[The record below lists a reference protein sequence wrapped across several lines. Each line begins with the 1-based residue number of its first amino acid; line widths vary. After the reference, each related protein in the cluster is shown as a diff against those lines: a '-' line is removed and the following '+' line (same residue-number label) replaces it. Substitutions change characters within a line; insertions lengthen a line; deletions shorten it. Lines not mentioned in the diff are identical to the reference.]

1 LVYLVCPVCLV
12 RLIRRPDRQDRQD
25 NHIDTTMSFFWLTL
39 LSAFRILRRNPL
51 RAGLTML
58 GIIIGIAAVVAM
70 VSLGQGATASVQA
83 EISSLGTNVLIV
95 VPGATTVGGVRGGLG
110 SISTLTVDD
119 AEDIEKRVAGVM
131 TAMYGTR
138 SILQAIRENK
148 NWSTVVFGT
157 TPVFPEVRNWPIA
170 QGNFFTQ
177 SDLDSAAKV
186 AVLGKT
192 AVQNLFEP
200 GEEVVGSEIRI
211 RNVPLRVIGVLAS
224 KGQSVTGQDQD
235 DFVVLP
241 FSTAERKVFG
251 TKFLGTVGIILVAT
265 ETRHD
270 VPAVAEDIKE
280 LLRMRH
286 RLHQSEEDDFTI
298 RTMEDIAKTIAGTS
312 RTMMFMLMS
321 IASISLIVGG
331 IGIMN
336 ILLVSVT
343 ERTREIGLRMAVG
356 AKRAHILLQF
366 LIEAIIMTAIGGVLG
381 VGTGIGIARLL
392 TTMIGWPTII
402 NTHAVLAAFLFSLVV
417 GLFFGLYPA
426 NKASKLNPIEALRY
440 E

>member
-1 LVYLVCPVCLV
+1 
-12 RLIRRPDRQDRQD
+12 
-25 NHIDTTMSFFWLTL
+25 MSFFWLTL
-39 LSAFRILRRNPL
+39 VSALRILRRNPL

-58 GIIIGIAAVVAM
+58 GIIIGIGAVVAM
-70 VSLGQGATASVQA
+70 VSLGQGASASVQA
-83 EISSLGTNVLIV
+83 EISSLGTNVLII

-110 SISTLTVDD
+110 SISTLTVED
-119 AEDIEKRVAGVM
+119 AEDIEKKVASVTAVM
-131 TAMYGTR
+131 YATR
-138 SILQAIRENK
+138 SVLQVIRENK
-148 NWSTVVFGT
+148 NWSTIVLGT
-157 TPVFPEVRNWPIA
+157 TPVFPDIRSWPIA
-170 QGNFFTQ
+170 EGNFFTQ
-177 SDLDSAAKV
+177 SDMDSAAKV
-186 AVLGKT
+186 VVLGKT
-192 AVQNLFEP
+192 AVQNLFEA

-211 RNVPLRVIGVLAS
+211 RNVSLRVIGVLAP
-224 KGQSVTGQDQD
+224 KGQSITGQDQD
-235 DFVVLP
+235 DLVVLP
-241 FSTAERKVFG
+241 FSTAERKVLG

-265 ETRHD
+265 HTRHEI
-270 VPAVAEDIKE
+270 PAVADDIKD
-280 LLRMRH
+280 LLRTKH
-286 RLHQSEEDDFTI
+286 RLHQTEEYDFTI

-312 RTMMFMLMS
+312 QTMMFMLMS

-381 VGTGIGIARLL
+381 VAAGIGISLLL

-402 NTHAVLAAFLFSLVV
+402 NTEAVVAAFLFSVVV

-426 NKASKLNPIEALRY
+426 NKASKLNPIEALHY

>member
-1 LVYLVCPVCLV
+1 
-12 RLIRRPDRQDRQD
+12 
-25 NHIDTTMSFFWLTL
+25 M
-39 LSAFRILRRNPL
+39 LSALRILRRNPL

-58 GIIIGIAAVVAM
+58 GIIIGIGAVVAM

-83 EISSLGTNVLIV
+83 EIATLGTNVLII
-95 VPGATTVGGVRGGLG
+95 VPGATSVSGVRGGLG
-110 SISTLTVDD
+110 TVSTLTVND
-119 AEDIEKRVAGVM
+119 ADEILDKVQGISTVIYA
-131 TAMYGTR
+131 TR
-138 SILQAIRENK
+138 SVLQVISEYK
-148 NWSTVVFGT
+148 NWSTVVVGT
-157 TPVFPEVRNWPIA
+157 TPEFIDVRNWPVA

-177 SDLDSAAKV
+177 SDMNSAANV

-192 AVQNLFEP
+192 AVQNLFAP
-200 GEEVVGSEIRI
+200 GEEVLGAQIRI
-211 RNVPLRVIGVLAS
+211 RNVPLRVIGVLAP

-235 DFVVLP
+235 DLVVVP
-241 FSTAERKVFG
+241 FPTAERKVFG
-251 TKFLGTVGIILVAT
+251 TRFLGMVGIILAAT
-265 ETRHD
+265 QSRHEIPLVVEEITD
-270 VPAVAEDIKE
+270 
-280 LLRMRH
+280 LLRVRH
-286 RLHQSEEDDFTI
+286 RLHESDENDFTI
-298 RTMEDIAKTIAGTS
+298 RTMDEISQTIAGAS

-356 AKRAHILLQF
+356 AKRRQIMLQF
-366 LIEAIIMTAIGGVLG
+366 LFEALIMTTIGGVLG
-381 VGTGIGIARLL
+381 VAAGIGAARAL
-392 TTMIGWPTII
+392 TTMVGWPTII
-402 NTHAVLAAFLFSLVV
+402 APQAVAAAFLFSVAV

>member
-1 LVYLVCPVCLV
+1 M
-12 RLIRRPDRQDRQD
+12 
-25 NHIDTTMSFFWLTL
+25 NFWLMTL
-39 LSAFRILRRNPL
+39 VSALRVLRRNPL

-58 GIIIGIAAVVAM
+58 GIVIGIGAVVAM

-83 EISSLGTNVLIV
+83 EIASLGTNVLII
-95 VPGATTVGGVRGGLG
+95 VPGATSVGGVRGGLG

-119 AEDIEKRVAGVM
+119 ANDIETKVQGV
-131 TAMYGTR
+131 TTVIYAAR
-138 SILQAIRENK
+138 SVMQVISETK
-148 NWSTVVFGT
+148 NWSTVVLGT
-157 TPVFPEVRNWPIA
+157 TPEFIDVRSWPIA

-177 SDLDSAAKV
+177 SDMNASARV

-192 AVQNLFEP
+192 AVQNLFEL
-200 GEEVVGSEIRI
+200 GEEVVGAQIRI
-211 RNVPLRVIGVLAS
+211 RNVPLRVIGVLAP
-224 KGQSVTGQDQD
+224 KGQSISGQDQD
-235 DFVVLP
+235 DLVVVP

-265 ETRHD
+265 QNRYEIPI
-270 VPAVAEDIKE
+270 VVEDIKSI
-280 LLRMRH
+280 LRARH
-286 RLHQSEEDDFTI
+286 RLQESDEDDFTI
-298 RTMEDIAKTIAGTS
+298 RTMEDIAKTIASAS
-312 RTMMFMLMS
+312 RTMMLMLMS

-356 AKRAHILLQF
+356 AKRRHILLQF
-366 LIEAIIMTAIGGVLG
+366 LIEAVIMTAIGGVLG
-381 VGTGIGIARLL
+381 VVAGIGSASLL
-392 TTMIGWPTII
+392 TTMMGWPTII
-402 NTHAVLAAFLFSLVV
+402 PIQTVAVAFLFSLVV
-417 GLFFGLYPA
+417 GVFFGLYPA

>member
-1 LVYLVCPVCLV
+1 
-12 RLIRRPDRQDRQD
+12 
-25 NHIDTTMSFFWLTL
+25 MSFLWLTM
-39 LSAFRILRRNPL
+39 LSALRVLRRNPL

-58 GIIIGIAAVVAM
+58 GIIIGIGAVVAM
-70 VSLGQGATASVQA
+70 VSLGQGAAASVQA
-83 EISSLGTNVLIV
+83 EISSLGTNVLIII
-95 VPGATTVGGVRGGLG
+95 PGATTVGGVRGGLG

-119 AEDIEKRVAGVM
+119 AEDVEKKVSGV
-131 TAMYGTR
+131 TTVMYATR
-138 SILQAIRENK
+138 SVLQVIRENK
-148 NWSTVVFGT
+148 NWSTIVIGT
-157 TPVFPEVRNWPIA
+157 TPVFPDIRNWPIA

-186 AVLGKT
+186 VVLGKT
-192 AVQNLFEP
+192 VAQNLFEP
-200 GEEVVGSEIRI
+200 GEDAVGSQIRI

-224 KGQSVTGQDQD
+224 KGQSITGQDQD

-241 FSTAERKVFG
+241 FSTAERKVLG
-251 TKFLGTVGIILVAT
+251 TRFLGTVGIILVAAQA
-265 ETRHD
+265 RQD
-270 VPAVAEDIKE
+270 IPAVVEDIKD
-280 LLRMRH
+280 LLRTRH
-286 RLHQSEEDDFTI
+286 HLPPSEDDDFTI
-298 RTMEDIAKTIAGTS
+298 RTMEDIANTMAGTS
-312 RTMMFMLMS
+312 RTMMLMLMG

-366 LIEAIIMTAIGGVLG
+366 LIEAIIMTAIGGAAG
-381 VGTGIGIARLL
+381 VAAGIGIAGLL
-392 TTMIGWPTII
+392 TKMIGWPTII
-402 NTHAVLAAFLFSLVV
+402 NTQAVAAAFVFSLVV
-417 GLFFGLYPA
+417 GVFFGLYPA

>member
-1 LVYLVCPVCLV
+1 
-12 RLIRRPDRQDRQD
+12 
-25 NHIDTTMSFFWLTL
+25 MSFLWLTI
-39 LSAFRILRRNPL
+39 LSALRILRRNPL

-58 GIIIGIAAVVAM
+58 GIIIGIGAVVAM

-83 EISSLGTNVLIV
+83 EISSLGTNVLII

-119 AEDIEKRVAGVM
+119 AEDIEKKVVGITMV
-131 TAMYGTR
+131 MYGTR
-138 SILQAIRENK
+138 SVLQVIRENK
-148 NWSTVVFGT
+148 NWSTVVLGT
-157 TPVFPEVRNWPIA
+157 TPVFPDIRNWPIA

-186 AVLGKT
+186 VVLGKT
-192 AVQNLFEP
+192 VVQNLFEQ

-211 RNVPLRVIGVLAS
+211 RNVPLRIIGVLAS
-224 KGQSVTGQDQD
+224 KGQSITGQDQD

-241 FSTAERKVFG
+241 FSTAERKVLG
-251 TKFLGTVGIILVAT
+251 TKFLGTVGIILVAAH
-265 ETRHD
+265 TRHEIP
-270 VPAVAEDIKE
+270 VVADDIKD
-280 LLRMRH
+280 LLRTRH

-312 RTMMFMLMS
+312 QTMMFMLMS
-321 IASISLIVGG
+321 IASISLVVGG

-356 AKRAHILLQF
+356 AKRSHILLQF
-366 LIEAIIMTAIGGVLG
+366 LIESIIMTAIGGVLG
-381 VGTGIGIARLL
+381 VAAGIGSARLL
-392 TTMIGWPTII
+392 TTIIGWPTII
-402 NTHAVLAAFLFSLVV
+402 NTQAIAAAFLFSLIV

-426 NKASKLNPIEALRY
+426 NKASKLSPIEALHY